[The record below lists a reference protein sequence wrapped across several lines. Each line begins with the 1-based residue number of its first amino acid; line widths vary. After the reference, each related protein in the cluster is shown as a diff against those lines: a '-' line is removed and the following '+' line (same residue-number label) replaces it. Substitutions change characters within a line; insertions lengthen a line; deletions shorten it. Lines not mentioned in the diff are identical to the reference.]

1 MSAINSQKLCSLYS
15 QLAKAAK
22 NELQKNDLKS
32 KLLEEIRL
40 KFRPADNMD
49 SLLLTTKQ
57 LEHIGLAVLSF
68 IGYKQTN
75 KIYLNIYIFKYF
87 GRT

>member
-1 MSAINSQKLCSLYS
+1 
-15 QLAKAAK
+15 
-22 NELQKNDLKS
+22 
-32 KLLEEIRL
+32 
-40 KFRPADNMD
+40 MD

-75 KIYLNIYIFKYF
+75 KIYLNISEEHDNKINTMIPCIRLKNCIRSYIKTYHLQEH
-87 GRT
+87 